1 MEKIR
6 RAKTNAAVRIPAYIL
21 MLAALLIAVFSAV
34 AAGINISGGWYTKSA
49 KAVERSIYTKTAY
62 HAADLIYDYT
72 LFFDSP
78 AEMEESLRTYGQVI
92 LEGESDD
99 GEFGYAVY
107 EETEGEPSQEPVRI
121 INGDL
126 ISSEDAYSVD
136 TLYSGVAIDVYLGD
150 VASGSVPD
158 DVASVYEFYE
168 NVYAVRY
175 AAIWAGAGSFIC
187 FAVLFLFLVRTS
199 GPKEGRGGLLKYV
212 PADAFTAAAAIAAA
226 FTVTEIYVMIGYF
239 DNYDATI
246 AGIAVMTVTTATICL
261 IYFMVMAAKARVC
274 RLWEYSVIFIIA
286 KQAGKAAGKLLQLIR
301 SIPLIW
307 KTAVILFVCMMLDL
321 MTMAISAAQG
331 YVSGLW
337 IIYWAAMSCG
347 VIYVALGMRKLREGA
362 ARLAEGD
369 MDYKTDK
376 KGLVLGLADH
386 ADALNSI
393 SDRMAETLEEKVK
406 SERFKTELITN
417 VSHDINTPLTSII
430 NYVDFLK
437 KENIDNENVKQYTEV
452 LDRQSKRL
460 KRLTEDIMEA
470 SKAATGNIK
479 INMEPCRVGVLM
491 TQIMGEYQEKAE
503 KKDLKLIMKI
513 CDDDA
518 EIMADGQR
526 MWRVLNN
533 LLNNI
538 CKYSQPGTR
547 VYQSLEKENGRAVIT
562 YKNTSAYELDIDGKD
577 LTERFVQGDMSRHS
591 EGSGLGLSIARD
603 LVELQGGDFHIH
615 IDGDL
620 FKVTMEFDLIM

>member
-1 MEKIR
+1 M
-6 RAKTNAAVRIPAYIL
+6 
-21 MLAALLIAVFSAV
+21 
-34 AAGINISGGWYTKSA
+34 
-49 KAVERSIYTKTAY
+49 
-62 HAADLIYDYT
+62 
-72 LFFDSP
+72 
-78 AEMEESLRTYGQVI
+78 
-92 LEGESDD
+92 
-99 GEFGYAVY
+99 
-107 EETEGEPSQEPVRI
+107 
-121 INGDL
+121 
-126 ISSEDAYSVD
+126 
-136 TLYSGVAIDVYLGD
+136 
-150 VASGSVPD
+150 
-158 DVASVYEFYE
+158 
-168 NVYAVRY
+168 
-175 AAIWAGAGSFIC
+175 
-187 FAVLFLFLVRTS
+187 
-199 GPKEGRGGLLKYV
+199 
-212 PADAFTAAAAIAAA
+212 
-226 FTVTEIYVMIGYF
+226 
-239 DNYDATI
+239 
-246 AGIAVMTVTTATICL
+246 
-261 IYFMVMAAKARVC
+261 
-274 RLWEYSVIFIIA
+274 
-286 KQAGKAAGKLLQLIR
+286 
-301 SIPLIW
+301 
-307 KTAVILFVCMMLDL
+307 
-321 MTMAISAAQG
+321 
-331 YVSGLW
+331 
-337 IIYWAAMSCG
+337 
-347 VIYVALGMRKLREGA
+347 
-362 ARLAEGD
+362 
-369 MDYKTDK
+369 
-376 KGLVLGLADH
+376 
-386 ADALNSI
+386 
-393 SDRMAETLEEKVK
+393 
-406 SERFKTELITN
+406 
-417 VSHDINTPLTSII
+417 
-430 NYVDFLK
+430 DFLK